1 VWSKASFA
9 ILRQGIAEI
18 WQGGRCEFGLSRD
31 GSQNALVIASEP
43 LTQNEEIWTQV
54 ENNHIMT
61 VHPDRRL
68 EIRRIPLPY
77 QGELSLRKEMLQQ
90 QRVQALAS

>member
-1 VWSKASFA
+1 
-9 ILRQGIAEI
+9 
-18 WQGGRCEFGLSRD
+18 
-31 GSQNALVIASEP
+31 
-43 LTQNEEIWTQV
+43 
-54 ENNHIMT
+54 
-61 VHPDRRL
+61 L